1 MASGLHW
8 AALEAEQRLEGEHA
22 VYACSVRGHTT
33 PVTEAAFPAGFSS
46 YRTTVIG

>member
-1 MASGLHW
+1 MASGLCW

-22 VYACSVRGHTT
+22 GSVRGHTT